1 MARKARRG
9 ALSYYELSRLNV
21 VFRPIDKWPQE
32 FSRHRRRAPF
42 RAQLSATVALLA
54 RELRML
60 NAKRVVLQIA
70 IGESALRHDG
80 LPYADA
86 RTEHPGVILAFE
98 SKWGPLK
105 YATDEFS
112 SWQENLRAIALAMEA
127 LRKVDRYG
135 VSKRGEQYTGWRAL
149 PVSTD
154 AAESIQTREQA
165 QAVLDEYGGDVRRAL
180 RETHPD
186 AGGDETEFRKV
197 VKARDLLNA

>member
-1 MARKARRG
+1 M
-9 ALSYYELSRLNV
+9 SYYELSRLQV

-42 RAQLSATVALLA
+42 RAQLSATVSLLG

-60 NAKRVVLQIA
+60 NAKQIVLQIA
-70 IGESALRHDG
+70 IGEAALRVDG

-86 RTEHPGVILAFE
+86 RPEHPGVILAFE

-105 YATDEFS
+105 YVTDEFS
-112 SWQENLRAIALAMEA
+112 TWQENLRAIALGMEA

-135 VSKRGEQYTGWRAL
+135 VSKRGEQYTGWKAL
-149 PVSTD
+149 PASTD
-154 AAESIQTREQA
+154 PAASIQTRDQA
-165 QAVLDEYGGDVRRAL
+165 QAVLDQYGGDLRRAI

-186 AGGDETEFRKV
+186 HGGDEIEFRKV
-197 VKARDLLNA
+197 IKARELLNA